1 VSSSLNKVQLIGNL
15 GRDPEV
21 RRMNNGNDVVSFSI
35 ACGET
40 WKDKHTGDR
49 KERTEWV
56 NIVIFNE
63 PLGQIAAKYL
73 KKGSK
78 AYIEGKLRTREYIDK
93 DGNNRK
99 STEVVLEN
107 FQGGLLL
114 LSPMERRDD
123 RDDDRGGFGRS
134 PGRGSDQDQERGR
147 YHDDDERPSYG
158 GSGRPATVDGGRP
171 LNDALD
177 DDIPF

>member
-40 WKDKHTGDR
+40 WKDKNTGDR

-78 AYIEGKLRTREYIDK
+78 AYIEGKLRTREYIDNGGTIAMTIAAALVDRRVADQIK
-93 DGNNRK
+93 TK
-99 STEVVLEN
+99 SADATTTTTKGQAMAEV
-107 FQGGLLL
+107 
-114 LSPMERRDD
+114 SA
-123 RDDDRGGFGRS
+123 RS
-134 PGRGSDQDQERGR
+134 
-147 YHDDDERPSYG
+147 
-158 GSGRPATVDGGRP
+158 TM
-171 LNDALD
+171 N
-177 DDIPF
+177 